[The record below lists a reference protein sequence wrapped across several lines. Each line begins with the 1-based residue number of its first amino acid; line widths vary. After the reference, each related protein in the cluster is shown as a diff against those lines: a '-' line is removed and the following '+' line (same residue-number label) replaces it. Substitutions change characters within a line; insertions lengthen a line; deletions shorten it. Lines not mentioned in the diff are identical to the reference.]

1 MNNEIRTLQALLDDV
16 SGNQFLGDAR
26 RMSSYLKSMSQLADA
41 MARQCWQQFE
51 LDVIEELAE
60 MNGKRKI
67 KGLEAKARLAER
79 ERELAQLGVRLADFL
94 AQADSGCFF
103 SREDAAAALRAL
115 ADDVENAEE
124 SLLFPE
130 PPGQDE
136 VKQFCERIGA
146 EYAEC
151 SSADEL
157 LQQVREHARRLK
169 TAGARAS

>member
-1 MNNEIRTLQALLDDV
+1 
-16 SGNQFLGDAR
+16 
-26 RMSSYLKSMSQLADA
+26 
-41 MARQCWQQFE
+41 
-51 LDVIEELAE
+51 

-79 ERELAQLGVRLADFL
+79 ERELAQLGVRFADFL